1 MQFSWRFGDWPLRAK
16 MAALLVAASLLPL
29 CISTFSEVQQVRANV
44 LDGTQHLL
52 AAHGDR
58 IVRELDALN
67 RGYQRAIDR
76 IARYPNVA
84 AYCNADAKQR
94 AQLQAGVSGL
104 LAVHPA
110 SDGGIRGAA
119 LVDAN
124 GRVVVATEPQLV
136 GVNLS

>member
-29 CISTFSEVQQVRANV
+29 CIATVIDVQRTRTSV
-44 LDGTQHLL
+44 LDSTESLL

-67 RGYQRAIDR
+67 RSHQRAVDR
-76 IARYPNVA
+76 VARYPDVA
-84 AYCNADAKQR
+84 AYCSADAKKR

-110 SDGGIRGAA
+110 
-119 LVDAN
+119 
-124 GRVVVATEPQLV
+124 
-136 GVNLS
+136 